1 MNWHIEC
8 TAMLF
13 DMNGTLVDSTPCI
26 EGLWRRWAVRQHLNP
41 DFVTRHVHGRR
52 GIKTHLD
59 TAAEVALL
67 LTEDARTLDGTV
79 AITSAAEFLAQRHP
93 RQWAVVTSAPRTMPL
108 AKLAYAGQPTPRHI
122 ISADEVS
129 QCKKHRLQ
137 SSS

>member
-41 DFVTRHVHGRR
+41 DFVMQHVHGCR
-52 GIKTHLD
+52 GIETHLD

-67 LTEDARTLDGTV
+67 LTERG
-79 AITSAAEFLAQRHP
+79 F
-93 RQWAVVTSAPRTMPL
+93 
-108 AKLAYAGQPTPRHI
+108 KLM
-122 ISADEVS
+122 
-129 QCKKHRLQ
+129 
-137 SSS
+137 